1 MSCSEEVLRSLA
13 VSAKVLKKVCEGK
26 MRIVTISRLVG
37 SYADVVAATIARR
50 MGLELVGRDQVH
62 ELAQNCDPE
71 YSRACDLYE
80 TEHGPGFFERIFF
93 DRPSYT
99 SLFEALTFEKASS
112 GNVVLVGRGAQIVL
126 RGIPGVFKCR
136 IVAPFPMRVERIM
149 ERYNFTKSEA
159 QDFVVKYDHER
170 ENLIRSIFRSD
181 PNEWALYDLII
192 NTEKYGS
199 SEASDVIME
208 AIEKMDQ
215 VEDEASLCENLKNIS
230 IAKRIEA
237 LIRRKLSSSIA
248 RNVEINFETGGLVT
262 VSGRISERRDKEKA
276 EKLVKEFPGVT
287 AVKNE
292 LKVSEL
298 TFGL

>member
-1 MSCSEEVLRSLA
+1 ME
-13 VSAKVLKKVCEGK
+13 
-26 MRIVTISRLVG
+26 
-37 SYADVVAATIARR
+37 
-50 MGLELVGRDQVH
+50 LELVGREQVH

-80 TEHGPGFFERIFF
+80 TEHGPRFFERIFF

-112 GNVVLVGRGAQIVL
+112 GNVVLVGRGAQVVL

-136 IVAPFPMRVERIM
+136 IVAPFALRVERIM
-149 ERYNFTKSEA
+149 ERYNFTRLEA

-181 PNEWALYDLII
+181 PNEWSLYDLVI

-208 AIEKMDQ
+208 AIEKMDKAP
-215 VEDEASLCENLKNIS
+215 DEEALCQNLKNVS
-230 IAKRIEA
+230 VGKRIEA
-237 LIRRKLSSSIA
+237 LLRRKLSSSIA
-248 RNVEINFETGGLVT
+248 RNIEINFDTNGFVT
-262 VSGRISERRDKEKA
+262 ISGRIAEARDKDRA
-276 EKLVKEFPGVT
+276 EKLVREYPGVT
-287 AVKNE
+287 GLKND
-292 LKVSEL
+292 LKITEL